1 MTTYV
6 CISVFEF
13 LGTVGHGTCVPL
25 AAGINQYTLLLI
37 LNVFA
42 FYLRVKLG
50 CLCSSFSSWIFL
62 CSRSSR
68 GHDTRVGLWNRSG
81 AGVATKGWVG
91 GPLPSTAPGGGGGGN
106 HLHLYLFL
114 FLFVFVFFVFVF
126 VSGCGVYLMSDKG
139 FQWSCWLVGASE
151 EWLVLKFSSEKLKKK

>member
-1 MTTYV
+1 MTIYV

-13 LGTVGHGTCVPL
+13 LGTVGQGTCVPL

-91 GPLPSTAPGGGGGGN
+91 GPLPSTAPGA
-106 HLHLYLFL
+106 LVVVVVATISICICFCFCLYLYFL
-114 FLFVFVFFVFVF
+114 
-126 VSGCGVYLMSDKG
+126 YLYLWVVVVCIWWATKG
-139 FQWSCWLVGASE
+139 SNGTSE
-151 EWLVLKFSSEKLKKK
+151 EWLVLKFSSEKLKKKQFS